1 MWCKLSAEWPMINMD
16 NLVLI
21 LDVRFTCTN
30 RETETN
36 RSQVDTVGEYC
47 YNEFINFSYVI
58 SV

>member
-1 MWCKLSAEWPMINMD
+1 MINMD

-58 SV
+58 FV